1 MSVLKN
7 NLFIAVL
14 VGGAAYWV
22 VMNTTLFPS
31 TATTLNTAIED
42 ATSWSNEAIQKNPVG
57 YLQYQERNL
66 AKNRQT
72 VSDQINRVGLD
83 KATISISLNKQKQN
97 LGRVDE
103 LLSLAKSIYAKSEVN
118 NSWPVRFAGK
128 SYDKDEFVT
137 QVEVMLNEK
146 SLLSSTIEAMKK
158 AEAELKFGQ
167 VKLFDARAKI
177 LMEQQNIANTNIIVR
192 TKNITK
198 NAMNTIEE
206 ISSAVRMIDS
216 GMLEDQNSV
225 RGTNVLIE
233 AMEEMTKNSK
243 LISNSNAA
251 KIFLTD
257 SKAVEK

>member
-1 MSVLKN
+1 
-7 NLFIAVL
+7 
-14 VGGAAYWV
+14 
-22 VMNTTLFPS
+22 
-31 TATTLNTAIED
+31 
-42 ATSWSNEAIQKNPVG
+42 
-57 YLQYQERNL
+57 
-66 AKNRQT
+66 
-72 VSDQINRVGLD
+72 
-83 KATISISLNKQKQN
+83 
-97 LGRVDE
+97 
-103 LLSLAKSIYAKSEVN
+103 
-118 NSWPVRFAGK
+118 
-128 SYDKDEFVT
+128 
-137 QVEVMLNEK
+137 MLNEK

-177 LMEQQNIANTNIIVR
+177 LMEQQNIANTKIIVR

>member
-1 MSVLKN
+1 MK
-7 NLFIAVL
+7 
-14 VGGAAYWV
+14 AA
-22 VMNTTLFPS
+22 L
-31 TATTLNTAIED
+31 
-42 ATSWSNEAIQKNPVG
+42 
-57 YLQYQERNL
+57 
-66 AKNRQT
+66 
-72 VSDQINRVGLD
+72 
-83 KATISISLNKQKQN
+83 ISLGSKS
-97 LGRVDE
+97 
-103 LLSLAKSIYAKSEVN
+103 SL
-118 NSWPVRFAGK
+118 
-128 SYDKDEFVT
+128 
-137 QVEVMLNEK
+137 M
-146 SLLSSTIEAMKK
+146 TIEAMKK

-177 LMEQQNIANTNIIVR
+177 LMEQQNIANTKIIVR

>member
-83 KATISISLNKQKQN
+83 KATISI
-97 LGRVDE
+97 
-103 LLSLAKSIYAKSEVN
+103 
-118 NSWPVRFAGK
+118 
-128 SYDKDEFVT
+128 
-137 QVEVMLNEK
+137 
-146 SLLSSTIEAMKK
+146 
-158 AEAELKFGQ
+158 
-167 VKLFDARAKI
+167 
-177 LMEQQNIANTNIIVR
+177 
-192 TKNITK
+192 
-198 NAMNTIEE
+198 
-206 ISSAVRMIDS
+206 
-216 GMLEDQNSV
+216 
-225 RGTNVLIE
+225 
-233 AMEEMTKNSK
+233 
-243 LISNSNAA
+243 
-251 KIFLTD
+251 
-257 SKAVEK
+257 